1 MRLNMI
7 VSSKILRWNNYVTR
21 VLNIYIS
28 YLYGCRYWWG
38 YGQGKTAG
46 AFMATEAMMNW
57 VKEKAGVFQ
66 FDQWMRESEE
76 EDETLL

>member
-1 MRLNMI
+1 MSPEFLTFIFLICMG
-7 VSSKILRWNNYVTR
+7 VA
-21 VLNIYIS
+21 
-28 YLYGCRYWWG
+28 YWWG

-76 EDETLL
+76 AEEDETLL

>member
-1 MRLNMI
+1 MG
-7 VSSKILRWNNYVTR
+7 VA
-21 VLNIYIS
+21 
-28 YLYGCRYWWG
+28 YWWG

-76 EDETLL
+76 EDETFL